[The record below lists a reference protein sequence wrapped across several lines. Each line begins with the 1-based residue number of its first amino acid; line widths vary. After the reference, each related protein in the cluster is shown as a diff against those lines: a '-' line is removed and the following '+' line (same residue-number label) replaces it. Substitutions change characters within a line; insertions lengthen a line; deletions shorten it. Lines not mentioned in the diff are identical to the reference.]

1 MKQFIPPF
9 RAQRRFGIPHV
20 KWARALSTKIHRP
33 LPSVTSPYFPVAL
46 LGIVILVSTLLL
58 LMPFSNTSG
67 GFTPPL
73 SAIFA
78 ATSAATLTGLDTQE
92 AIGFWTKPG
101 ELILIAVMGIAG
113 IGSMT
118 FACFFISRMGHV
130 SNLTTL
136 TAGSAL
142 PANQTQLFRQIFLR
156 IVTFALVVQVI
167 GFVALLVRLSFE
179 FEPLDASW
187 YALYTTVS
195 GFNNGGFIS
204 LTNSNEL
211 VPLLSDLPLLGL
223 ITALILTGALGWWT
237 LSDVWHSRRWRKL
250 QLNSKLV
257 LIATAALVVIGAAGY
272 LLTEFT
278 NGDTIAYLPIEQKI
292 MVSIFEAT
300 SSRTAGLTSVGFED
314 ARQGTQIL
322 FTALMFIGG
331 AAGSVAGGIK
341 VGTLA
346 IIIMA
351 IFTTIRRKT
360 KLSPLEREIP
370 DTLVTKA
377 LSIVLTAIAFTICTT
392 ILLSITEASSELEFS
407 DIIFENVS
415 AISTAGLS
423 TGNTADFSNLGQIIL
438 MVSMVIG
445 RLGLLILV
453 MRLTTYRRPYL
464 YRSVTERVTIG

>member
-1 MKQFIPPF
+1 M
-9 RAQRRFGIPHV
+9 
-20 KWARALSTKIHRP
+20 
-33 LPSVTSPYFPVAL
+33 AL
-46 LGIVILVSTLLL
+46 LGTVILVSTLLL

-92 AIGFWTKPG
+92 TIGFWTKPG
-101 ELILIAVMGIAG
+101 QLILIAVMGIAG

-118 FACFFISRMGHV
+118 FACFFMSRMGHV
-130 SNLTTL
+130 SNATTQ

-156 IVTFALVVQVI
+156 IVIFAVAVQAI

-179 FEPLDASW
+179 FEPLDAGW
-187 YALYTTVS
+187 YALYTAVS

-211 VPLLSDLPLLGL
+211 VPLLSDVPLLGL
-223 ITALILTGALGWWT
+223 ITSLILTGALGWWT
-237 LSDVWHSRRWRKL
+237 LSDVWYSRRWRKL

-257 LIATAALVVIGAAGY
+257 LIATAALILIGTTGY
-272 LLTEFT
+272 LSTEFT
-278 NGDTIAYLPIEQKI
+278 NGHTIAYLPIEQKI

-300 SSRTAGLTSVGFED
+300 SSRTAGLTAVGFED
-314 ARQGTQIL
+314 AREATKIL
-322 FTALMFIGG
+322 FTALMFVGG

-360 KLSPLEREIP
+360 KVSPLEREIP
-370 DTLVTKA
+370 DTLVAKA
-377 LSIVLTAIAFTICTT
+377 LTIVLTAVVFTIFTT
-392 ILLSITEASSELEFS
+392 LLLSITEASSELEFS

-415 AISTAGLS
+415 AISTTGLS
-423 TGNTADFSNLGQIIL
+423 TGNTANFSSLGQIIL

-445 RLGLLILV
+445 RLGLLILI
-453 MRLTTYRRPYL
+453 MRLTTHRRPYL